1 MIGSAPSGGVAP
13 PDVGTVG
20 PAGAATIAVAAP
32 RPASGLNRFVGGLGR
47 FGRLSPLATAAGLVL
62 AGVILV
68 AILAPQLAPY
78 DPTLNQYQKL
88 VQEPSAAHPLG
99 TDKLG
104 RDQLSRLLFGAR
116 ISLFVAFTAVLA
128 GELLGFLLGVATAY
142 AGGRFDLIS
151 QRLVDVVMSF
161 PTLILAMLLMA
172 GLGAGITTV
181 IIAIAVTRIPG
192 SSRIIRSVAL
202 SVKALTYV
210 DAARVMGA
218 SHGRIMLQ
226 HIAPQCV
233 APLLVVFSLNLGTAI
248 FAEAALSYLGVGVP
262 PPTPSLGNMLGEQN
276 AQSFKP
282 PWWLVV
288 YPGLAITVII
298 LAANLLGDGLRDFFD
313 PRLKG
318 RGLGR

>member
-1 MIGSAPSGGVAP
+1 MSTAAMTPATMPQQAALQARVFSGVA
-13 PDVGTVG
+13 
-20 PAGAATIAVAAP
+20 
-32 RPASGLNRFVGGLGR
+32 RFAR
-47 FGRLSPLATAAGLVL
+47 WSPLTTAALVL
-62 AGVILV
+62 LV
-68 AILAPQLAPY
+68 VPIVLAILAPWIAPY
-78 DPTLNQYQKL
+78 DPTLNQYSKL
-88 VQEPSAAHPLG
+88 VVEPSSEHIMG

-104 RDQLSRLLFGAR
+104 RDVFSRLLYGTR
-116 ISLFVAFTAVLA
+116 ISLFVAFSAVLL
-128 GELLGFLLGVATAY
+128 GEALGFLLGVMTAY
-142 AGGRFDLIS
+142 IGGRFDLVS
-151 QRLVDVVMSF
+151 QRLVDVLMSF

-172 GLGAGITTV
+172 GLGAGITTI

-202 SVKALTYV
+202 SVKGLNYV
-210 DAARVMGA
+210 EAARVVGA
-218 SHGRIMLQ
+218 SHWRIMLL

-233 APLLVVFSLNLGTAI
+233 APLLVVFSLNLGAAI

-282 PWWLVV
+282 PWWLVL
-288 YPGLAITVII
+288 YPGLAITIII
-298 LAANLLGDGLRDFFD
+298 LAANLVGDGLRDFLD

>member
-1 MIGSAPSGGVAP
+1 MSTATMTPATTPQGASSQARLFTGVA
-13 PDVGTVG
+13 
-20 PAGAATIAVAAP
+20 
-32 RPASGLNRFVGGLGR
+32 RFAR
-47 FGRLSPLATAAGLVL
+47 WSPLTSAALVL
-62 AGVILV
+62 LIIPIVL
-68 AILAPQLAPY
+68 AILAPWIAPY
-78 DPTLNQYQKL
+78 DPTLNQYSKL
-88 VQEPSAAHPLG
+88 VQEPSAEHLMG

-104 RDQLSRLLFGAR
+104 RDVFSRLLYGTR
-116 ISLFVAFTAVLA
+116 VSLFVAFSAVLI
-128 GELLGFLLGVATAY
+128 GEALGFLLGVMTAY
-142 AGGRFDLIS
+142 VGGRFDLVS
-151 QRLVDVVMSF
+151 QRLVDVLMSF

-172 GLGAGITTV
+172 GLGAGITTI

-192 SSRIIRSVAL
+192 SSRIIRSVGL
-202 SVKALTYV
+202 SVKGLNYV
-210 DAARVMGA
+210 EAARVVGA
-218 SHGRIMLQ
+218 SHWRIMSQ

-282 PWWLVV
+282 PWWLVL
-288 YPGLAITVII
+288 YPGLAITIII
-298 LAANLLGDGLRDFFD
+298 LAANLVGDGLRDFLD

>member
-1 MIGSAPSGGVAP
+1 
-13 PDVGTVG
+13 
-20 PAGAATIAVAAP
+20 
-32 RPASGLNRFVGGLGR
+32 
-47 FGRLSPLATAAGLVL
+47 
-62 AGVILV
+62 
-68 AILAPQLAPY
+68 
-78 DPTLNQYQKL
+78 
-88 VQEPSAAHPLG
+88 VQEPSAEHIMG

-104 RDQLSRLLFGAR
+104 RDTYSRLLYGTR
-116 ISLFVAFTAVLA
+116 VSLFVAFTAVLL
-128 GELLGFLLGVATAY
+128 GEALGFLLGVATAY
-142 AGGRFDLIS
+142 VGGRFDLVS
-151 QRLVDVVMSF
+151 QRLVDVLMSF

-172 GLGAGITTV
+172 GLGAGITTI

-202 SVKALTYV
+202 SIKELNYV
-210 DAARVMGA
+210 EAARVVGA
-218 SHGRIMLQ
+218 SHWRVMLR

-233 APLLVVFSLNLGTAI
+233 APMLVVFSLNLGTAI

-288 YPGLAITVII
+288 YPGLAITLII
-298 LAANLLGDGLRDFFD
+298 LAANLVGDGRRDFLD

>member
-1 MIGSAPSGGVAP
+1 MSTATMTPSAATPQQAAFQARVFSGVA
-13 PDVGTVG
+13 
-20 PAGAATIAVAAP
+20 
-32 RPASGLNRFVGGLGR
+32 RFAR
-47 FGRLSPLATAAGLVL
+47 WSPLTTAALVL
-62 AGVILV
+62 LVIPVVL
-68 AILAPQLAPY
+68 AILAPWIAPY
-78 DPTLNQYQKL
+78 DPTLNQYSKL
-88 VQEPSAAHPLG
+88 VQEPSSEHLMG

-104 RDQLSRLLFGAR
+104 RDVYSRLLFGTR
-116 ISLFVAFTAVLA
+116 ISLFVAFSAVLL
-128 GELLGFLLGVATAY
+128 GEALGFLLGVMTAY
-142 AGGRFDLIS
+142 IGGRFDLVS
-151 QRLVDVVMSF
+151 QRLVDVLMSF

-172 GLGAGITTV
+172 GLGAGITTI

-202 SVKALTYV
+202 SVKSLNYV
-210 DAARVMGA
+210 EAARVVGA
-218 SHGRIMLQ
+218 SHWRIMLL

-233 APLLVVFSLNLGTAI
+233 APLLVVFSLNLGAAI

-282 PWWLVV
+282 PWWLVL
-288 YPGLAITVII
+288 YPGLAITLII
-298 LAANLLGDGLRDFFD
+298 LAANLVGDGLRDFLD

>member
-1 MIGSAPSGGVAP
+1 MSTA
-13 PDVGTVG
+13 TMT
-20 PAGAATIAVAAP
+20 PATASQGAASAGSRA
-32 RPASGLNRFVGGLGR
+32 VGGMMR
-47 FGRLSPLATAAGLVL
+47 FARWSPLTTVALFLLVVPVVL
-62 AGVILV
+62 AL
-68 AILAPQLAPY
+68 LAPAIAPF
-78 DPTLNQYQKL
+78 DPTLNQYSKL
-88 VQEPSAAHPLG
+88 VQEPSTTHIMG

-104 RDQLSRLLFGAR
+104 RDVYSRLLYGTR
-116 ISLFVAFTAVLA
+116 ISLFVAFSAVLL
-128 GELLGFLLGVATAY
+128 GEALGFLLGVATAY
-142 AGGRFDLIS
+142 VGGRFDLVS
-151 QRLVDVVMSF
+151 QRLVDILMSF

-172 GLGAGITTV
+172 GLGAGITTI

-202 SVKALTYV
+202 SIKGLTYV
-210 DAARVMGA
+210 EAARVVGA
-218 SHGRIMLQ
+218 SHWRVMLR
-226 HIAPQCV
+226 HIAPQCI
-233 APLLVVFSLNLGTAI
+233 APLLVVFSLNLGAAI

-288 YPGLAITVII
+288 YPGLAITLII
-298 LAANLLGDGLRDFFD
+298 LAANLVGDGLRDFLD

>member
-1 MIGSAPSGGVAP
+1 MSTATMTPATTPQSAALQARVFSGV
-13 PDVGTVG
+13 V
-20 PAGAATIAVAAP
+20 
-32 RPASGLNRFVGGLGR
+32 RFAR
-47 FGRLSPLATAAGLVL
+47 WSPLTTAALILLVIPVL
-62 AGVILV
+62 L
-68 AILAPQLAPY
+68 AILAPWIAPY
-78 DPTLNQYQKL
+78 DPTLNQYSKL
-88 VQEPSAAHPLG
+88 VQEPSAEHIMG

-104 RDQLSRLLFGAR
+104 RDVYSRLLYGTR
-116 ISLFVAFTAVLA
+116 ISLFVAFSAVLL
-128 GELLGFLLGVATAY
+128 GEALGFLLGVMTSY
-142 AGGRFDLIS
+142 IGGRFDLVS
-151 QRLVDVVMSF
+151 QRLVDVLMSF

-172 GLGAGITTV
+172 GLGAGITTI

-192 SSRIIRSVAL
+192 SSRIIRSVGL
-202 SVKALTYV
+202 SVKALNYV
-210 DAARVMGA
+210 EAARVVGA
-218 SHGRIMLQ
+218 SHWRIMLR

-233 APLLVVFSLNLGTAI
+233 APLLVVFSLNLGAAI

-298 LAANLLGDGLRDFFD
+298 LAANLVGDGLRDFLD

>member
-1 MIGSAPSGGVAP
+1 MSTATMSPATTPASGAAQARLLGGVVRFVLWSP
-13 PDVGTVG
+13 LTT
-20 PAGAATIAVAAP
+20 AATILLIIPILLAIFAP
-32 RPASGLNRFVGGLGR
+32 L
-47 FGRLSPLATAAGLVL
+47 
-62 AGVILV
+62 I
-68 AILAPQLAPY
+68 APY
-78 DPTLNQYQKL
+78 DPTLNQYSKL
-88 VQEPSAAHPLG
+88 VQEPSAEHIMG

-104 RDQLSRLLFGAR
+104 RDVYSRLLYGTR
-116 ISLFVAFTAVLA
+116 VSLFVAFTAVFL
-128 GELLGFLLGVATAY
+128 GEALGFLFGVATAY
-142 AGGRFDLIS
+142 VGGRFDLVS

-172 GLGAGITTV
+172 GLSAGITTI

-192 SSRIIRSVAL
+192 SSRIIRSAAL
-202 SVKALTYV
+202 SVKGLNYV
-210 DAARVMGA
+210 EAARVVGA
-218 SHGRIMLQ
+218 SHWRIMLR

-233 APLLVVFSLNLGTAI
+233 APLLVVFSLNLGAAI

-298 LAANLLGDGLRDFFD
+298 LAANLVGDGLRDYLD

>member
-1 MIGSAPSGGVAP
+1 MSTATMTPSAATPQQEALQARVFSGVA
-13 PDVGTVG
+13 
-20 PAGAATIAVAAP
+20 
-32 RPASGLNRFVGGLGR
+32 RFAR
-47 FGRLSPLATAAGLVL
+47 WSPLTTAALLLLVIPVL
-62 AGVILV
+62 L
-68 AILAPQLAPY
+68 AILAPWIAPY
-78 DPTLNQYQKL
+78 DPTLNQYSKL
-88 VQEPSAAHPLG
+88 VQEPSSEHLMG

-104 RDQLSRLLFGAR
+104 RDVYSRLLFGTR
-116 ISLFVAFTAVLA
+116 ISLFVAFTAVLL
-128 GELLGFLLGVATAY
+128 GEAIGFLLGVMTAY
-142 AGGRFDLIS
+142 IGGRFDLVS
-151 QRLVDVVMSF
+151 QRLVDVLMSF

-172 GLGAGITTV
+172 GLGAGITTI

-202 SVKALTYV
+202 SVKALPYV
-210 DAARVMGA
+210 EAARVVGA
-218 SHGRIMLQ
+218 SHWRVMLR

-233 APLLVVFSLNLGTAI
+233 APLLVVFSLNLGAAI

-282 PWWLVV
+282 PWWLVL
-288 YPGLAITVII
+288 YPGLAITLII
-298 LAANLLGDGLRDFFD
+298 LAANLVGDGLRDFLD

>member
-1 MIGSAPSGGVAP
+1 MSTATMTPATTPQAEALQTRVLGGVARFARWSP
-13 PDVGTVG
+13 LT
-20 PAGAATIAVAAP
+20 TVAA
-32 RPASGLNRFVGGLGR
+32 LM
-47 FGRLSPLATAAGLVL
+47 LAVPVVL
-62 AGVILV
+62 
-68 AILAPQLAPY
+68 AILAPWIAPY
-78 DPTLNQYQKL
+78 DPTLNQYSKL
-88 VQEPSAAHPLG
+88 VQEPSTTHIMG

-104 RDQLSRLLFGAR
+104 RDVFSRLLYGTR
-116 ISLFVAFTAVLA
+116 ISLFVAFSAVLL
-128 GELLGFLLGVATAY
+128 GEALGFLLGVATAY
-142 AGGRFDLIS
+142 IGGRFDLVS
-151 QRLVDVVMSF
+151 QRLVDVLMSF

-172 GLGAGITTV
+172 GLGAGITTI

-202 SVKALTYV
+202 SVKALNYV
-210 DAARVMGA
+210 DAARVVGA
-218 SHGRIMLQ
+218 SHWRIMLR

-233 APLLVVFSLNLGTAI
+233 APLLVVFSLNLGAAI

-298 LAANLLGDGLRDFFD
+298 LAANLVGDGLRDFLD

>member
-1 MIGSAPSGGVAP
+1 MSTATMAPATAPQNEALQARVFSGVA
-13 PDVGTVG
+13 
-20 PAGAATIAVAAP
+20 
-32 RPASGLNRFVGGLGR
+32 RFAR
-47 FGRLSPLATAAGLVL
+47 WSPLTTGALVL
-62 AGVILV
+62 LVIPVLL
-68 AILAPQLAPY
+68 AILAPWIAPY
-78 DPTLNQYQKL
+78 DPTLNQYSKL
-88 VQEPSAAHPLG
+88 VQEPSAEHLMG

-104 RDQLSRLLFGAR
+104 RDVFSRLLYGTR
-116 ISLFVAFTAVLA
+116 VSLFVAFTAVLL
-128 GELLGFLLGVATAY
+128 GEVLGFLLGVMTAY
-142 AGGRFDLIS
+142 LGGRFDLVS
-151 QRLVDVVMSF
+151 QRLVDVLMSF

-172 GLGAGITTV
+172 GLGAGISTI

-202 SVKALTYV
+202 SVKALPYV
-210 DAARVMGA
+210 EAARVVGA
-218 SHGRIMLQ
+218 SHWRVMLR

-233 APLLVVFSLNLGTAI
+233 APLLVVFSLNLGAAI

-282 PWWLVV
+282 PWWLVL
-288 YPGLAITVII
+288 YPGLAITIII
-298 LAANLLGDGLRDFFD
+298 LAANLVGDGLRDFLD

>member
-1 MIGSAPSGGVAP
+1 MSTATMTPATTPQTEAMQTRFLGGVA
-13 PDVGTVG
+13 
-20 PAGAATIAVAAP
+20 
-32 RPASGLNRFVGGLGR
+32 RFAR
-47 FGRLSPLATAAGLVL
+47 WSPLTSVALVL
-62 AGVILV
+62 LIVPIVL
-68 AILAPQLAPY
+68 AILAPLIAPF
-78 DPTLNQYQKL
+78 DPTLNQYSKL
-88 VQEPSAAHPLG
+88 VQEPSATHIMG

-104 RDQLSRLLFGAR
+104 RDVFSRLLYGTR
-116 ISLFVAFTAVLA
+116 ISLLVAFSAVLL
-128 GELLGFLLGVATAY
+128 GEALGFLLGVATAY
-142 AGGRFDLIS
+142 IGGRFDLVS
-151 QRLVDVVMSF
+151 QRLVDVLMSF

-172 GLGAGITTV
+172 GLGAGISTI

-202 SVKALTYV
+202 SVKAQNYV
-210 DAARVMGA
+210 EAARVVGA
-218 SHGRIMLQ
+218 SHWRVMRR

-233 APLLVVFSLNLGTAI
+233 APLLVVFSLNLGSAI

-282 PWWLVV
+282 PWWLVL
-288 YPGLAITVII
+288 YPGLAITLII
-298 LAANLLGDGLRDFFD
+298 LAANLVGDGLRDFMD

>member
-1 MIGSAPSGGVAP
+1 MVHRRVLGGV
-13 PDVGTVG
+13 V
-20 PAGAATIAVAAP
+20 
-32 RPASGLNRFVGGLGR
+32 RFAR
-47 FGRLSPLATAAGLVL
+47 WSPLTTVATVMLIIPIVL
-62 AGVILV
+62 
-68 AILAPQLAPY
+68 AILAPVIAPY
-78 DPTLNQYQKL
+78 DPTLNQYSKL
-88 VQEPSAAHPLG
+88 VQEPSAAHLMG

-104 RDQLSRLLFGAR
+104 RDVFSRLLYGTR
-116 ISLFVAFTAVLA
+116 ISLFVAFSAVFL
-128 GELLGFLLGVATAY
+128 GEALGFLLGVATAY
-142 AGGRFDLIS
+142 IGGRFDLVS
-151 QRLVDVVMSF
+151 QRLGDVLMSF

-172 GLGAGITTV
+172 GLGAGIATV

-202 SVKALTYV
+202 SVKSLTYV
-210 DAARVMGA
+210 DAARVVGA
-218 SHGRIMLQ
+218 SHWRIMLK
-226 HIAPQCV
+226 HVAPQCV
-233 APLLVVFSLNLGTAI
+233 APLLVVFSLNLGAAI

-262 PPTPSLGNMLGEQN
+262 PPTASLGNMLGEQN

-298 LAANLLGDGLRDFFD
+298 LAANLVGDGLRDFLD

>member
-1 MIGSAPSGGVAP
+1 MIESARTGGQAP
-13 PDVGTVG
+13 PELGGGGQMAAAAIATAT
-20 PAGAATIAVAAP
+20 PRRESAAG
-32 RPASGLNRFVGGLGR
+32 RFVGGFTR
-47 FGRLSPLATAAGLVL
+47 FRRLSPLATAAGVVLV
-62 AGVILV
+62 AVIVV
-68 AILAPQLAPY
+68 AILAPLLAPY

-88 VQEPSAAHPLG
+88 VLEPNAEHPLG

-104 RDQLSRLLFGAR
+104 RDQLSRLLYGAR
-116 ISLFVAFTAVLA
+116 ISLFVAFSAVLL
-128 GELLGFLLGVATAY
+128 GELLGFFVGIITAY
-142 AGGRFDLIS
+142 AGGRIDLVS
-151 QRLVDVVMSF
+151 QRLVDVLMSF

-202 SVKALTYV
+202 SVKQLTYV

-226 HIAPQCV
+226 HIAPQCI
-233 APLLVVFSLNLGTAI
+233 APLLVVFSLNLGAAI

-318 RGLGR
+318 RGIAR

>member
-1 MIGSAPSGGVAP
+1 MSTA
-13 PDVGTVG
+13 TMM
-20 PAGAATIAVAAP
+20 PAAAP
-32 RPASGLNRFVGGLGR
+32 RDDAVPVRLLGGVVLFAR
-47 FGRLSPLATAAGLVL
+47 WSPLTSVAVVMLVVPIVL
-62 AGVILV
+62 

-88 VQEPSAAHPLG
+88 VQEPSAEHIMG

-104 RDQLSRLLFGAR
+104 RDVFSRLLYGTR
-116 ISLFVAFTAVLA
+116 VSLLVAFTAVLL
-128 GELLGFLLGVATAY
+128 GEALGFLLGVATAY
-142 AGGRFDLIS
+142 IGGRFDLVS
-151 QRLVDVVMSF
+151 QRLVDVLMSF

-172 GLGAGITTV
+172 GLGAGITTI
-181 IIAIAVTRIPG
+181 IIAIAVTRVPG

-202 SVKALTYV
+202 SVKALNYV
-210 DAARVMGA
+210 EAARVVGA
-218 SHGRIMLQ
+218 SHWRIMLR
-226 HIAPQCV
+226 HIAPQCI
-233 APLLVVFSLNLGTAI
+233 APLLVVFSLNLGAAI

-288 YPGLAITVII
+288 YPGLAITLII
-298 LAANLLGDGLRDFFD
+298 LAANLVGDGMRDFFD

>member
-1 MIGSAPSGGVAP
+1 MSTATMSPATTPPSGAAQARLLGGVVRFVRWSP
-13 PDVGTVG
+13 LTTT
-20 PAGAATIAVAAP
+20 ATILLIIPILLAIFAP
-32 RPASGLNRFVGGLGR
+32 L
-47 FGRLSPLATAAGLVL
+47 
-62 AGVILV
+62 I
-68 AILAPQLAPY
+68 APY
-78 DPTLNQYQKL
+78 DPTLNQYSKL
-88 VQEPSAAHPLG
+88 VQEPSAEHIMG

-104 RDQLSRLLFGAR
+104 RDVYSRLLYGTR
-116 ISLFVAFTAVLA
+116 VSLFVAFTAVFL
-128 GELLGFLLGVATAY
+128 GEALGFLFGVATAY
-142 AGGRFDLIS
+142 VGGRFDLVS

-172 GLGAGITTV
+172 GLGAGITTI

-192 SSRIIRSVAL
+192 SSRIIRSAAL
-202 SVKALTYV
+202 SVKGLNYV
-210 DAARVMGA
+210 EAARVVGA
-218 SHGRIMLQ
+218 SHWRIMLR

-233 APLLVVFSLNLGTAI
+233 APLLVVFSLNFGAAI

-288 YPGLAITVII
+288 YPGLAITLII
-298 LAANLLGDGLRDFFD
+298 LAANLVGDGLRDYLD

>member
-1 MIGSAPSGGVAP
+1 MSTATMTPSAATPQQAAFQARVFSGVA
-13 PDVGTVG
+13 
-20 PAGAATIAVAAP
+20 
-32 RPASGLNRFVGGLGR
+32 RFAR
-47 FGRLSPLATAAGLVL
+47 WSPLTTAALLLLVIPVL
-62 AGVILV
+62 L
-68 AILAPQLAPY
+68 AILAPWIAPY
-78 DPTLNQYQKL
+78 DPTLNQYSKL
-88 VQEPSAAHPLG
+88 VQEPSSEHLMG

-104 RDQLSRLLFGAR
+104 RDVYSRLLFGTR
-116 ISLFVAFTAVLA
+116 ISLFVAFTAVLL
-128 GELLGFLLGVATAY
+128 GEAIGFLLGVMTAY
-142 AGGRFDLIS
+142 IGGRFDLVS
-151 QRLVDVVMSF
+151 QRLVDVLMSF

-172 GLGAGITTV
+172 GLGAGITTI

-202 SVKALTYV
+202 SVKALPYV
-210 DAARVMGA
+210 EAARVVGA
-218 SHGRIMLQ
+218 SHWRVMLR

-233 APLLVVFSLNLGTAI
+233 APLLVVFSLNLGAAI

-282 PWWLVV
+282 PWWLVL
-288 YPGLAITVII
+288 YPGLAITLII
-298 LAANLLGDGLRDFFD
+298 LAANLVGDGLRDFLD